1 MATQLIVNNDQSEY
15 ANYDP
20 FEYAK
25 RPYTCEC
32 GLHTTLGY
40 KVRHNKT
47 LKHQA
52 YLQQEIYRANGTLE
66 EEERKQAIIN
76 EKDKADRKER
86 SRIKGNEYKKEQ
98 RRLYKIRVVAE
109 YEEQCR
115 IYMELNKDIY
125 DEFEQHCDHNLLTQ
139 QLNLRAPITDIIVNI

>member
-1 MATQLIVNNDQSEY
+1 MATQLIVEY
-15 ANYDP
+15 EQVWEP
-20 FEYAK
+20 K

-32 GLHTTLGY
+32 GVNTTLGNRF
-40 KVRHNKT
+40 RHNKT

-66 EEERKQAIIN
+66 EEERKQAIID

-86 SRIKGNEYKKEQ
+86 SRIKRNEYKKEQ
-98 RRLYKIRVVAE
+98 LRQYKTRLFTE
-109 YEEQCR
+109 HTEQCR

-125 DEFEQHCDHNLLTQ
+125 DEFELHCDYKLLSQ
-139 QLNLRAPITDIIVNI
+139 QLNLRAPLTDIIVNI